1 MAEILLIEPDR
12 LLAESYVQALMA
24 AGHEVNAAS
33 SAQAAILA
41 ADAIK
46 PDLVVLELQ
55 LVEHSGIEFL
65 YEFRSYPDWQ
75 DVPVLLHTVVPPA
88 EFNGS
93 GSLLQSDLG
102 VLEYLYKPQTS
113 LKQLITSIDQHLP
126 AAADSDRKV
135 AAAGPKRA

>member
-12 LLAESYVQALMA
+12 LLAESYVQALQS

-33 SAQAAILA
+33 SAQAAIMA
-41 ADAIK
+41 ADAIR

-75 DVPVLLHTVVPPA
+75 AIPVIIHTHVPAA
-88 EFNGS
+88 EFNDS
-93 GSLLQSDLG
+93 WKLLRGELG
-102 VLEYLYKPQTS
+102 VRDYLYKPHTT
-113 LKQLITSIDQHLP
+113 LKRLTAAVGGHLP
-126 AAADSDRKV
+126 AP
-135 AAAGPKRA
+135 AGPKT

>member
-12 LLAESYVQALMA
+12 LLAESYVQALQA

-33 SAQAAILA
+33 GAQAAVMA

-75 DVPVLLHTVVPPA
+75 EVPVIVHTHVPAA
-88 EFNGS
+88 EFNDS
-93 GSLLQSDLG
+93 WQLLRGELG
-102 VLEYLYKPQTS
+102 VHDYLYKPHTTLRRLTAS
-113 LKQLITSIDQHLP
+113 VDEHLL
-126 AAADSDRKV
+126 
-135 AAAGPKRA
+135 AGAGAKA

>member
-12 LLAESYVQALMA
+12 LLAESCVEALGL

-41 ADAIK
+41 ADAIR
-46 PDLVVLELQ
+46 PDIVILELQ

-75 DVPVLLHTVVPPA
+75 DIPVIVHSHVPGAEFSDNRVLLRR
-88 EFNGS
+88 E
-93 GSLLQSDLG
+93 LG
-102 VLEYLYKPQTS
+102 VREYLYKPRTT
-113 LKQLITSIDQHLP
+113 LDQLISTVNGHLP
-126 AAADSDRKV
+126 VSA
-135 AAAGPKRA
+135 